1 MAAFFV
7 NRTDCFITSKI
18 NIINKIAKFNT
29 IGIKIFYLFK
39 LNEEYSTLV
48 WSIKKHLA
56 KELLE
61 ISDEQFVH
69 RVNEAFV
76 TQIFI

>member
-1 MAAFFV
+1 MSTGPIALLPV
-7 NRTDCFITSKI
+7 KLILITIEFKTVDI
-18 NIINKIAKFNT
+18 T
-29 IGIKIFYLFK
+29 IFYLFK

-76 TQIFI
+76 THIYIY

>member
-1 MAAFFV
+1 LSTGPIALLPV
-7 NRTDCFITSKI
+7 KLKLITI
-18 NIINKIAKFNT
+18 DFNT
-29 IGIKIFYLFK
+29 LDITIFYLFK

-76 TQIFI
+76 THIYIY